1 MSPIRLTQAT
11 ALVLVALA
19 RGHRHGFEIMEATGL
34 ASGTVYPVL
43 HRLEEERAVTSAWED
58 QDEANQAGRP
68 RRRVYALTPS
78 GQEHAARARRRLV
91 GARDLL
97 GGLEEQGG

>member
-1 MSPIRLTQAT
+1 MSPLRLTQAT
-11 ALVLVALA
+11 SLVLLALA

-43 HRLEEERAVTSAWED
+43 HRLEEERAVTSAWEEEE
-58 QDEANQAGRP
+58 EAQQAGRP
-68 RRRVYALTPS
+68 RRRIYGLTPR
-78 GQEHAARARRRLV
+78 GQEHTARARRKLA
-91 GARDLL
+91 GARELL